1 MRRRGARRTG
11 GVAGV
16 GAEGQDLDKF
26 IVGAGGQQLPAVA
39 PGHAVDGALVV
50 FVPPEADRRLLGG
63 ADGTKTGR
71 ISEANVCTGRH
82 RRTSPPGAQRLRV
95 GADSQGFGVGA
106 HGVKRSRGVEGHGT
120 HRLRVL
126 QLVHPHER

>member
-1 MRRRGARRTG
+1 MRRRGAQRTG

-50 FVPPEADRRLLGG
+50 FVPPEADCRLLDG
-63 ADGTKTGR
+63 ARSTDGTKTGR
-71 ISEANVCTGRH
+71 ISEVNVCTGRH
-82 RRTSPPGAQRLRV
+82 RRTIP
-95 GADSQGFGVGA
+95 
-106 HGVKRSRGVEGHGT
+106 T
-120 HRLRVL
+120 
-126 QLVHPHER
+126 